1 MPTVALEG
9 TGARIAFETSDFTSD
24 LLTLQLPERA
34 REAIETTHLGSLI
47 TKTFKPGV
55 LIDPGQ
61 VTAEFDH
68 NPAAVKLLKAPP
80 EKITIHYPLEDGQ
93 TEPAKLSFQGFCTS
107 EGGEEFTVGS
117 RMTTKLTFQVTSDYD
132 FTKGTTAST

>member
-9 TGARIAFETSDFTSD
+9 TGARIAFETSNFTSD
-24 LLTLQLPERA
+24 LITLQLPERA

-61 VTAEFDH
+61 VTAEFAH
-68 NPAAVKLLKAPP
+68 NPAAVRLIKAAP
-80 EKITIHYPLEDGQ
+80 ERITIHYPLEPGQ
-93 TEPAKLSFQGFCTS
+93 SAPAALAFTGFCTS

-132 FTKGTTAST
+132 FTPGS

>member
-9 TGARIAFETSDFTSD
+9 TGARIAFSVSHFASD
-24 LLTLQLPERA
+24 LISLQLPERA

-61 VTAEFDH
+61 VSAEFDH
-68 NPAAVKLLKAPP
+68 NPAAAKMTKGTT
-80 EKITIHYPLEDGQ
+80 ETITITYPKEDGQ
-93 TEPAKLSFQGFCTS
+93 TTPATLVFTAFCVS

-117 RMTTKLTFQVTSDYD
+117 RMTTKLTFQVTSDYT
-132 FTKGTTAST
+132 FTPGA

>member
-9 TGARIAFETSDFTSD
+9 TGARIAFAMSSFTSD
-24 LLTLQLPERA
+24 LISLQLPERA
-34 REAIETTHLGSLI
+34 REAIETTHLGSLV

-68 NPAAVKLLKAPP
+68 NPAAAKLIKGAA
-80 EKITIHYPLEDGQ
+80 EVITITYPKQDGQ
-93 TEPAKLSFQGFCTS
+93 TTAATLAFTAFCVS

-117 RMTTKLTFQVTSDYD
+117 RMTTKITFQVTSDYT
-132 FTKGTTAST
+132 FTPGV

>member
-9 TGARIAFETSDFTSD
+9 TGARIAFSASSFTSD
-24 LLTLQLPERA
+24 LITLQLPERA
-34 REAIETTHLGSLI
+34 REAIETTHLGSLV

-68 NPAAVKLLKAPP
+68 NPAAAKLIKGSV
-80 EKITIHYPLEDGQ
+80 ETITIHYPKEDGQ
-93 TEPAKLSFQGFCTS
+93 TTAATLAFTAFCVS

-117 RMTTKLTFQVTSDYD
+117 RMTSKLTFQVTSDYT
-132 FTKGTTAST
+132 FTPGA